1 MIDFIKKELTMRND
15 LLPFDNPL
23 AKKNKSYKFQEVSDV
38 TFDDLSIYDT
48 ESNLPFRHKFRLIIS
63 EEF

>member
-1 MIDFIKKELTMRND
+1 MRND

-23 AKKNKSYKFQEVSDV
+23 AKKNKSYKFQEVADV

-48 ESNLPFRHKFRLIIS
+48 ESNLPFRHKFRLVSIDYLPIFS
-63 EEF
+63 ILFKYC